1 MKRIAVV
8 AILVLAFCGLADSA
22 YLAKHV
28 VSGAPVI
35 CNIQGLSDC
44 NTIIESPYS
53 HFFGIPLALLGVF
66 FYGTLFILAALELAL
81 FDWFLRRVLQ
91 VVATV
96 GLLASLYFTFLQ
108 EFVIRALC
116 AYCLTSALIALIAFV
131 FATLVEPVRKASV
144 PKVATSVAEAS
155 PAPHLPMPPKI

>member
-8 AILVLAFCGLADSA
+8 AILLLAFCGLADSA

-28 VSGAPVI
+28 VNGAPVI

-44 NTIIESPYS
+44 NTIIASPYS

-66 FYGTLFILAALELAL
+66 FYGMLFILAALELVL
-81 FDWFLRRVLQ
+81 FDWFLRRALQ
-91 VVATV
+91 VAATI

-116 AYCLTSALIALIAFV
+116 AYCLTSALIALIVFV
-131 FATLVEPVRKASV
+131 FATRIEPVRKGRVLKIGTRIDEV
-144 PKVATSVAEAS
+144 P
-155 PAPHLPMPPKI
+155 PPPHLPMPPTL